1 MLPLELKMNTKVKP
15 EPLPDDVIVIRNDLD
30 YAKLFEHPDCVCAVV
45 EWCGCVENNAFT
57 NMRQLRQV
65 ILGDDIEDIG
75 AEAFKGC
82 FNLLKVDLPARVK
95 NIGLFAFE
103 SCTSLES
110 VTLPYGLEVIRSGTF
125 SNCRKLKE
133 IHIPSTV
140 TCIES
145 SAFADCT
152 ALERVY
158 GGEGLVTIGREAF
171 LNCKSLKSFPF
182 SPSVCHVNARAFMG
196 CPLHLPVTYYHAL
209 SPRVKYGNRTF
220 AVPDGVQTI
229 GAFSFGGSKTINR
242 VVLPDSVRNISRYAF
257 SNSMD
262 YVEDGYDDIYDIVDD
277 LPEKMNMPKGYMKQQ
292 EQFDAMMALALC
304 HTVWKGMTD
313 ERDFASVA
321 LFQNDK
327 TARFLAAE
335 IIKEKDRDNPYLE
348 IRKNSI
354 AYMRA
359 QYRHTPGDMLH
370 LAEFMSFFNCRFY
383 GHGLDP
389 ELYSF
394 FESSFHD
401 GEAIDS
407 LCREALQCG
416 AGQAVD
422 LFEKYCRLPSGGV
435 PFVCMLISPYEAD
448 WLLAYRFENAALIG
462 ESDLHYSSGE
472 SVPREFVRSMAAS
485 SIRNDVLNSLLP
497 GCFEEKHSPE
507 LEEYQKAF
515 ALVPDEDWLLLLRRN
530 PEHERD
536 LLTMMCR
543 YAADSMLKKLFE
555 HYCRLSEG
563 WNCTEEIVRTNMWLQ
578 AFQGN
583 DSFTAKRI
591 CVQLSEILEDLED
604 EEEYELGDWHFD
616 WQDSS
621 GEQNEQSKT
630 ESYDD
635 WNFDWQ
641 ESPVGETGEQSKT
654 ESFDGWDDDWEE
666 SFGGETGEQSEQS
679 TSEFFDDTY
688 YEEGMDIFGEHYADD
703 EEDWE
708 EDM

>member
-152 ALERVY
+152 ELERVY
-158 GGEGLVTIGREAF
+158 GGEGLVTIEREAF
-171 LNCKSLKSFPF
+171 FNCKSLKSFPF

-196 CPLHLPVTYYHAL
+196 CPLHLPVTYYRAL

-292 EQFDAMMALALC
+292 EQFDAIMALTLC
-304 HTVWKGMTD
+304 NSVWKGMTD
-313 ERDFASVA
+313 ENDFASIA

-335 IIKEKDRDNPYLE
+335 MVKEKHIACPYME
-348 IRKNSI
+348 ISKNAI
-354 AYMRA
+354 AYIRT
-359 QYRHTPGDMLH
+359 QYRHIPGDMLH
-370 LAEFMSFFNCRFY
+370 LAEFLSFFNCKYYRY
-383 GHGLDP
+383 GLDP
-389 ELYSF
+389 EFNSL
-394 FESSFHD
+394 FEGDFYD
-401 GEAIDS
+401 DEIIDS
-407 LCREALQCG
+407 LCHEAFQCG
-416 AGQAVD
+416 AGKAAD
-422 LFEKYCRLPSGGV
+422 LFEKYCRKPSGGI
-435 PFVCMLISPYEAD
+435 PYVCLLVSPYEAD
-448 WLLAYRFENAALIG
+448 WLLTYRFGSPALIG
-462 ESDLHYSSGE
+462 ESDLHYTSGE
-472 SVPREFVRSMAAS
+472 RIPKEFVRSVFAS
-485 SIRNDVLNSLLP
+485 AIRSDVLNTLLP
-497 GCFEEKHSPE
+497 GCFTASQASD
-507 LEEYQKAF
+507 LEEFHKAF
-515 ALVPDEDWLLLLRRN
+515 ASVSDEDWLELLRRN
-530 PEHERD
+530 PEQERD

-543 YAADSMLKKLFE
+543 YSDDGMLKKLFE
-555 HYCRLSEG
+555 HYCRLSEN
-563 WNCTEEIVRTNMWLQ
+563 WSYTEEITRTNMWLQ
-578 AFQGN
+578 AFN
-583 DSFTAKRI
+583 NNESYTAKKI
-591 CVQLSEILEDLED
+591 CAELLEILEDLED
-604 EEEYELGDWHFD
+604 EEEYELEDWHFD
-616 WQDSS
+616 W
-621 GEQNEQSKT
+621 
-630 ESYDD
+630 
-635 WNFDWQ
+635 
-641 ESPVGETGEQSKT
+641 
-654 ESFDGWDDDWEE
+654 EE
-666 SFGGETGEQSEQS
+666 SSGGETDEQSEQS

-703 EEDWE
+703 EEDYE
-708 EDM
+708 VD